1 MSVDSVLV
9 KLAVPVGV
17 GKAGEA
23 QGLGLGVKTLG
34 VKTPGVKMVIHLTGC
49 NN

>member
-23 QGLGLGVKTLG
+23 QGLGSG